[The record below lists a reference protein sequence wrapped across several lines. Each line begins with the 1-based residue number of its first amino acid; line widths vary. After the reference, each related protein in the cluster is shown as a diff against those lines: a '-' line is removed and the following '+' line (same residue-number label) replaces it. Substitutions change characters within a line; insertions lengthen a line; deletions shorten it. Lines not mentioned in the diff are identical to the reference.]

1 MKITSAKLIKTV
13 YDVKDLPPSDKKEIA
28 FAGRSNVGKS
38 SFLNTVLGI
47 KTAKVSSTPGK
58 TRSINYYLV
67 NGKYYFVDL
76 PGYGFAK
83 VSKEEKERWGVLL
96 EEYFNNRY
104 NLDMVFLL
112 LDHRHLPQELDYVMI
127 EWLRDL
133 GIPFIIIL
141 TKVDKLKA
149 SERKKMQQQIKTSLS
164 VYGDYIYIPFSSKT
178 KEGVKEVLDLFSK
191 ILGESLNVSN
201 NIAEI

>member
-1 MKITSAKLIKTV
+1 MRITNAKLIKTV
-13 YDVKDLPPSDKKEIA
+13 YEAKDLPPLDKKEIA

-38 SFLNTVLGI
+38 SFLNTVLGLNA
-47 KTAKVSSTPGK
+47 AKVSSSPGK

-67 NGKYYFVDL
+67 NDIYYFVDL

-83 VSKEEKERWGVLL
+83 VSKQEKERWSILL
-96 EEYFNNRY
+96 EAYFNQRL
-104 NLDMVFLL
+104 NLNMVFLL
-112 LDHRHLPQELDYVMI
+112 LDHRHLPQDLDYVMI

-141 TKVDKLKA
+141 TKVDKLKTY
-149 SERKKMQQQIKTSLS
+149 ERKRMLEQIKKSLS

-178 KEGVKEVLDLFSK
+178 KEELKEVLDLFSK
-191 ILGESLNVSN
+191 IFGESSYNSDIVN
-201 NIAEI
+201 